1 MVKKRRASRSPAKDN
16 NVAQAIKTD
25 PDMEPPIA
33 NDVMPLIAR
42 LALDGETFDKI
53 VTLGQEVAQAIETD
67 PDMERPW
74 NHQLEIP
81 TVLFSARSG
90 AECHIVPTIF
100 SRNGKH
106 LLAEIRLP
114 CDYEIYFG
122 LVIWSRERASSYIM
136 YSLAEWLGDENDILN
151 TQVRVLAYAMPLDGQ
166 ELVIS
171 DTYGGLVRMIL
182 NDDALYGTLDGIKER
197 RNHLS
202 QFMNFDC
209 LLFTKD
215 GKKLITGN
223 VQGRIEI
230 RDRHFG
236 YTVLSQFEMDPHP
249 YWPDLSC
256 MAVGRN
262 DKQLALNRYCGKI
275 ELWDI
280 ETMTKT
286 SEIKVARKG
295 ELLSNLQYS
304 PNSEHLLGLKKV
316 NPNQYKIWHYHFQTG
331 KTTYNH
337 MDADKVDEDDIRIN
351 RAGFFDNL
359 HSWTV
364 TNSTLRDWNVADG
377 TSVGKDHPCNT
388 DADFA
393 LSNDRSTVAYLG
405 RNCDRNISRN
415 ASDDESMD
423 SIHSYQCRGP
433 VIVDHFLD

>member
-1 MVKKRRASRSPAKDN
+1 MVKKRRTSRSPAKDN

-42 LALDGETFDKI
+42 LALDGETFDKM
-53 VTLGQEVAQAIETD
+53 VTLGQEVAQAIDTD

-90 AECHIVPTIF
+90 KECHIVPTIF
-100 SRNGKH
+100 SGNGKH
-106 LLAEIRLP
+106 LLAEIRNP
-114 CDYEIYFG
+114 YDYEVNFG
-122 LVIWSRERASSYIM
+122 LVIWSRERGSSYIM
-136 YSLAEWLGDENDILN
+136 YSLAEWWGNGNGNDILD
-151 TQVRVLAYAMPLDGQ
+151 TQIIVLAYAMPLDGQ

-171 DTYGGLVRMIL
+171 NTYGGLVRMIL
-182 NDDALYGTLDGIKER
+182 NDDALYGTLDGIKEP

-236 YTVLSQFEMDPHP
+236 YTVLSQFEMDPHL

-262 DKQLALNRYCGKI
+262 DKQLALNRFSGKI

-304 PNSEHLLGLKKV
+304 PNSEHLFRTQKG
-316 NPNQYKIWHYHFQTG
+316 
-331 KTTYNH
+331 
-337 MDADKVDEDDIRIN
+337 
-351 RAGFFDNL
+351 
-359 HSWTV
+359 
-364 TNSTLRDWNVADG
+364 
-377 TSVGKDHPCNT
+377 
-388 DADFA
+388 
-393 LSNDRSTVAYLG
+393 
-405 RNCDRNISRN
+405 
-415 ASDDESMD
+415 
-423 SIHSYQCRGP
+423 
-433 VIVDHFLD
+433 